1 MENLFKKS
9 LYFGLFELTIL
20 FIIIYIVYFW
30 KPNLNFIKNT
40 FIHNKIGEEELNV
53 DLYSKYSLPILI
65 TILIIFFF
73 MVILYFFVKTRELL
87 VYDNV
92 IEPNKAE
99 YTISYFLKKVLFTL
113 FSIIIGAILILIIL
127 KLIHLIPSIRLFN
140 FFIGFTFFITTITLI
155 YYYAL
160 PYISKNLKDK
170 NSFIYKILFYIPA
183 FILFILK
190 NSGLDENDIGW
201 SLLIGEIG
209 LIILYFILPII
220 WRWIFINDGIQ
231 LIKKPIYLNKKIT
244 LGDLYDEYYKD
255 GNINEKLNYSLIHS
269 NFDKIKKNYQHIY
282 SISFWY
288 YINPQ
293 PPSTGSSYTKVDGA
307 NILSYGNKPVLKYY
321 GKKNKLKLFTRSDNK
336 NIKEL
341 VNVFTD
347 ENIIYQRW
355 NNIVIIYDGGNCD
368 VFLNS
373 KLVGSHKNISPYM
386 SYDLFEIGENNG
398 IHGGICNLMYYNRK
412 LAMNEIL
419 SNYKYL
425 SMKYEPYFD

>member
-1 MENLFKKS
+1 MKLTEKS
-9 LYFGLFELTIL
+9 LYFGLFELAIL
-20 FIIIYIVYFW
+20 IIIIYIVYFW
-30 KPNLNFIKNT
+30 KPNLNYIKTIFIR
-40 FIHNKIGEEELNV
+40 NKIGEEELNV

-65 TILIIFFF
+65 SILVLIFF
-73 MVILYFFVKTRELL
+73 MIILYFFVKTRELL
-87 VYDNV
+87 VYSKL
-92 IEPNKAE
+92 IESDSSE
-99 YTISYFLKKVLFTL
+99 YSIFKFLKKVVFI
-113 FSIIIGAILILIIL
+113 FCSIVIGIIVILILL
-127 KLIHLIPSIRLFN
+127 KIIHLIPSIRLFN
-140 FFIGFTFFITTITLI
+140 FLIGICFFLTTLTLL
-155 YYYAL
+155 YYIVG
-160 PYISKNLKDK
+160 PYIIKNLTDK
-170 NSFIYKILFYIPA
+170 NSFIYKVLFFIPA
-183 FILFILK
+183 FLLFLLK
-190 NSGLDENDIGW
+190 NSGLDENDMGW
-201 SLLIGEIG
+201 TLLIIEIV
-209 LIILYFILPII
+209 LIVFYFILPII

-244 LGDLYDEYYKD
+244 LGDLYDKYYKD

-293 PPSTGSSYTKVDGA
+293 PPNTGASYVKSDGA

-347 ENIIYQRW
+347 DNILYQKW

-373 KLVGSHKNISPYM
+373 KLVGSEKNISPYM

-425 SMKYEPYFD
+425 SIKYEPYFD